1 MKLKN
6 FILDMSDQGFTDEE
20 IQSFLED
27 GEALKKKGFTDKN
40 EIENEYEKIN
50 LIELINSLSDDEL
63 YLAWEMKNNP
73 RLNKYFDLVEDSH
86 VLIGDQIS
94 RGEPVYQNISFGSA
108 EYWVFLHDD
117 WKAFNELREAI
128 EFVIDF
134 NDYNIEGR
142 A

>member
-1 MKLKN
+1 MK
-6 FILDMSDQGFTDEE
+6 DQGFTDEE
-20 IQSFLED
+20 IKYFLED
-27 GEALKKKGFTDKN
+27 GEALKNEGFTDQDQD
-40 EIENEYEKIN
+40 EIEHEHEKIN
-50 LIELINSLSDDEL
+50 LIELVNSLSDDEL
-63 YLAWEMKNNP
+63 YKSWELKNNP

-134 NDYNIEGR
+134 NDYNIEER
-142 A
+142 I